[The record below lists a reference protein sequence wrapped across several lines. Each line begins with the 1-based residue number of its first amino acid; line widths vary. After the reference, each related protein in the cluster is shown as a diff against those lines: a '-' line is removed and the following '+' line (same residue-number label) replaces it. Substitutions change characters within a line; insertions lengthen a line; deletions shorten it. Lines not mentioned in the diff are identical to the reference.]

1 MSHWNC
7 NDCPVNQWF
16 CSDIGLCFYKMS
28 ESSSPSKTPED
39 EGSKSWEEWQVS
51 LQPYMYILVVSFYLT
66 HLLVSDW
73 YPVCLLLY
81 CFLHGELFCLST
93 PLLFSI
99 WKNQNVILWQPVLV
113 FHTHD
118 VHVRCKHECSSTCR
132 LKDKCTD
139 NAVCMWMVWC
149 SIPVYIY
156 RPRQHESTDS
166 TSDQYTNS
174 AWLGLVVLQIVRFHI
189 QENTDT
195 CMSKTVIGSSN

>member
-1 MSHWNC
+1 MGG
-7 NDCPVNQWF
+7 VA
-16 CSDIGLCFYKMS
+16 
-28 ESSSPSKTPED
+28 
-39 EGSKSWEEWQVS
+39 SKSPTLHVYPGCVFLS
-51 LQPYMYILVVSFYLT
+51 DSSFGFWLI
-66 HLLVSDW
+66 S
-73 YPVCLLLY
+73 
-81 CFLHGELFCLST
+81 CLST
-93 PLLFSI
+93 PLLLFAWRTFLFEYTPFIFYMEESKSFI
-99 WKNQNVILWQPVLV
+99 CDVIFCSVILWQPVLV